1 MKKKLISISLMIT
14 LLITLSLSVVNAE
27 TNVKMQITS
36 SSELT
41 AGGTVE
47 LILSITNID
56 AGDGIDAVVGKVN
69 YDKNIFEE
77 VTEENFEGQNRW
89 NSPTFN
95 TGTQLF
101 TTSRASKVKTSGNVI
116 KITLKVKEGVTA
128 DSTTVTITN
137 IVVSGGSVATGGTG
151 DINVSDVSAKINKK
165 QEDNK
170 PDENTVPDFNSIIDN
185 TVTDNTINDNNVN
198 NNNIND
204 NKIVDNGDKNNNKP
218 TNNNQ
223 NNGSKNTVKQN
234 TESNKIL
241 PKAGVKQNIVIFTTI
256 LVIIGIFSY
265 AKYRNISKNVK

>member
-101 TTSRASKVKTSGNVI
+101 TK
-116 KITLKVKEGVTA
+116 
-128 DSTTVTITN
+128 
-137 IVVSGGSVATGGTG
+137 
-151 DINVSDVSAKINKK
+151 
-165 QEDNK
+165 
-170 PDENTVPDFNSIIDN
+170 
-185 TVTDNTINDNNVN
+185 
-198 NNNIND
+198 
-204 NKIVDNGDKNNNKP
+204 
-218 TNNNQ
+218 
-223 NNGSKNTVKQN
+223 
-234 TESNKIL
+234 
-241 PKAGVKQNIVIFTTI
+241 
-256 LVIIGIFSY
+256 
-265 AKYRNISKNVK
+265 